1 MKKKKLY
8 QKPFMEKSSF
18 LNTAILVESDNV
30 GLITDEGGN
39 AAKYDSTNL
48 WDDDSEE

>member
-8 QKPFMEKSSF
+8 QKPFIEKLSF

-39 AAKYDSTNL
+39 AAKYDSADL

>member
-1 MKKKKLY
+1 MDKRQY
-8 QKPFMEKSSF
+8 HKPSIDASSF
-18 LNTAILVESDNV
+18 LNLAILSGSDKV

-39 AAKYDSTNL
+39 ASKYDSGDL